1 MKSRFDPIA
10 HSDDQLHE
18 GMGTL
23 AQRAGS
29 AATDGDHD
37 MGGRIRIGGQL
48 YRLRGYVVQPEGG
61 GAPFI
66 KIVANKVR

>member
-1 MKSRFDPIA
+1 MRSRFDPIA

-23 AQRAGS
+23 VQRGS
-29 AATDGDHD
+29 AITDGDHD
-37 MGGRIRIGGQL
+37 MAGRIRIGGQL
-48 YRLRGYVVQPEGG
+48 YRLRGYVIEPEGG